1 MTELHI
7 PDRHTHR
14 DIADQ
19 LEQLGCCIPGD
30 SYRNQTIPA
39 DGLQNICES
48 LAELAE
54 NIRDHANLNPAHHDH
69 LNHLIDH
76 MRYIENQLGRL
87 DTTPAATPTKR
98 NPLRSR
104 SCSTSAKP

>member
-19 LEQLGCCIPGD
+19 LEHHGYRIPGD
-30 SYRNQTIPA
+30 GYRNQTIPA
-39 DGLQNICES
+39 EALEVICEG
-48 LAELAE
+48 LAELSE
-54 NIRDHANLNPAHHDH
+54 NIRDHANLDPARHDH

-76 MRYIENQLGRL
+76 MRYIEDQLGRL
-87 DTTPAATPTKR
+87 DTTPAAMPTKE
-98 NPLRSR
+98 NPL
-104 SCSTSAKP
+104 